1 MKKLIILILAVIL
14 GVKVFPIGVKIV
26 NLPNNI
32 KAEENVVKET
42 FVRNLSELEIY
53 DFLSIYVI
61 DENIYITN
69 WTPRE
74 LVKLSLQGKL
84 LGRAGRQ
91 GQGPGEFLWME
102 TVYEFNGNIALLDSR
117 RFVLMLYTKT
127 LKFIRE
133 MRLKKHQMGFMVD
146 NENNFIFF
154 GSRQRDFYFE
164 KYSKDMVP
172 IEYFGP
178 SVSSRSSWKNKKLFD
193 DVRCAL
199 YVPEENGIWAAF
211 KDRYDIRYYKN
222 QKLAVEI
229 KAEKGFFE
237 IEEENVGGRIVVW
250 CRKGR
255 ALHLA
260 KSGNKLFY
268 FFLNN
273 GVSYCD
279 IFDSKSFRLLR
290 RVAFKHYHISISH
303 YKENIFYSLSND
315 KSEDDLQLF
324 KLKL

>member
-1 MKKLIILILAVIL
+1 
-14 GVKVFPIGVKIV
+14 
-26 NLPNNI
+26 
-32 KAEENVVKET
+32 
-42 FVRNLSELEIY
+42 LEIY

-102 TVYEFNGNIALLDSR
+102 TVYEFEGNIALLDSR

-133 MRLKKHQMGFMVD
+133 MRLKKHKMGFMVD
-146 NENNFIFF
+146 KENNFIFF

-178 SVSSRSSWKNKKLFD
+178 SVSSRSSWKNRKLFD

-229 KAEKGFFE
+229 KAEIFRFFFTRHFNPCLGNNAAVDTGGE
-237 IEEENVGGRIVVW
+237 IKCCLWSDEILGNIETDGLKDMIIRGKFDFYWEFSKSKIESCKDCELRHACDDCRIYALKQSGRMD
-250 CRKGR
+250 
-255 ALHLA
+255 ATPA
-260 KSGNKLFY
+260 
-268 FFLNN
+268 
-273 GVSYCD
+273 YCD
-279 IFDSKSFRLLR
+279 YDP
-290 RVAFKHYHISISH
+290 
-303 YKENIFYSLSND
+303 YKG
-315 KSEDDLQLF
+315 
-324 KLKL
+324 